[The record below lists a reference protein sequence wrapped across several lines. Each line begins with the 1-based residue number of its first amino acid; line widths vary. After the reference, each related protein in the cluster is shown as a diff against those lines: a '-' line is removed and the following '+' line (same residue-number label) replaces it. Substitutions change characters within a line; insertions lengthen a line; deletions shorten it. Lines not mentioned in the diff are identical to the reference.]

1 MVMVKVQC
9 KLANPRGVN
18 TCIFVSIVLDIPYDY
33 VKDVDCDGKA
43 LQEYTSLQAAIDAC
57 LDNRECT
64 MVTDFSCDNDK
75 WTTCIGDVNNA
86 GVGSCSWIKGMIVNL
101 RH

>member
-1 MVMVKVQC
+1 MVMVK
-9 KLANPRGVN
+9 LLLSSTLRGVN
-18 TCIFVSIVLDIPYDY
+18 TCILVSIVLDIPYDY